1 MRRVLG
7 VALALGAAA
16 PTAARADE
24 TSRGAA
30 PVPETVV
37 SARREPASAPREDR
51 SAAASVITPDDSP
64 RAYDDLGSLLL
75 EVPGVTVARTG
86 SISAF
91 ASLRLRGSD
100 ADQVAFFID
109 GVPLNIAAGGAIDVS
124 SLPLGDVERI
134 EVYRGSSPL
143 AFGESALGGI
153 VAITTRTPGATHA
166 SARAA
171 TGSFGTDAG
180 DISVGGRAGR
190 VRLYFGMH
198 GLTSVGDY
206 PYHDDNGTPLNPADD
221 SEPRRQNDDVREANG
236 VLRAALTLGGRR
248 VLSLGVLGFGRDQGL
263 PGLDFVPTTY
273 ARFHTLRALGYAR
286 YESRDDLGPGGRLAA
301 ELFAS
306 AQRDL
311 FIDRYAEIGGV
322 PAQLRSL
329 TVSEGLVVNASRPFG
344 DYVRAAVVL
353 QGRRESLDAFDE
365 LAGHAAGVPARRASG
380 VVGGEVD
387 LRAPRLDLD
396 VIPSARLEALDD
408 QVSGRD
414 PAGGTTPI
422 SARLPILRLGLVRPL
437 GAGAAIKANVGRY
450 ARAPSFIEFY
460 GNGTGRLLGNPALDP
475 ERGTNADV
483 GLWIDH
489 TGERLAVADRTTAFG
504 ALVED
509 LIRWTVNPWGQARAE
524 NTASA
529 RVYGLEEELRLA
541 YGRRLALVAQATA
554 LVATDESA
562 SPATHG
568 CPIAFLP
575 RYHGYAR
582 PEIRHIAL
590 PGHLELGAYVDGDV
604 NAANYRTGAC
614 AGTFP
619 VQPLLGAGVAVEA
632 PWAGLRLTA
641 SGANLTDVHP
651 YDVPNQPLAGRLLMV
666 ALAYT
671 PLGTKDDSA
680 AGSFGSPGAW

>member
-311 FIDRYAEIGGV
+311 FIDRYA
-322 PAQLRSL
+322 
-329 TVSEGLVVNASRPFG
+329 
-344 DYVRAAVVL
+344 
-353 QGRRESLDAFDE
+353 
-365 LAGHAAGVPARRASG
+365 
-380 VVGGEVD
+380 
-387 LRAPRLDLD
+387 
-396 VIPSARLEALDD
+396 
-408 QVSGRD
+408 
-414 PAGGTTPI
+414 
-422 SARLPILRLGLVRPL
+422 
-437 GAGAAIKANVGRY
+437 
-450 ARAPSFIEFY
+450 
-460 GNGTGRLLGNPALDP
+460 
-475 ERGTNADV
+475 
-483 GLWIDH
+483 
-489 TGERLAVADRTTAFG
+489 
-504 ALVED
+504 
-509 LIRWTVNPWGQARAE
+509 
-524 NTASA
+524 
-529 RVYGLEEELRLA
+529 
-541 YGRRLALVAQATA
+541 
-554 LVATDESA
+554 
-562 SPATHG
+562 
-568 CPIAFLP
+568 
-575 RYHGYAR
+575 
-582 PEIRHIAL
+582 
-590 PGHLELGAYVDGDV
+590 
-604 NAANYRTGAC
+604 
-614 AGTFP
+614 
-619 VQPLLGAGVAVEA
+619 
-632 PWAGLRLTA
+632 
-641 SGANLTDVHP
+641 
-651 YDVPNQPLAGRLLMV
+651 
-666 ALAYT
+666 
-671 PLGTKDDSA
+671 
-680 AGSFGSPGAW
+680 